1 MEWYLCRFFPLCSQL
16 FLRVLRFVK
25 FFRFHD
31 WRFQKNLSVLAWV
44 LGGAKKVSWVCLRV
58 SGSLEINDSKTV
70 IRKWHEMNP
79 KSSRSFR
86 GFETVYTL
94 YPPWL
99 LPHWLTHLGSCIS
112 MFACDILLIDAV
124 CFDLSSEH
132 RTATCPAHLQCQET
146 RLSDEVHKISQDSNS
161 SGSHISPKSRFGD
174 TLSWMTFQNG
184 LHRWQ
189 HRDGRSRTSRASRIQ
204 THDHMESWESTKAV
218 RPSFP
223 KKIWLMQ
230 GRQCRN
236 RLRWN
241 VGRVVACV
249 ENEAG
254 LWIEIV
260 QMILKCT

>member
-1 MEWYLCRFFPLCSQL
+1 MKWPQNHPEAFEA
-16 FLRVLRFVK
+16 LRQSIL
-25 FFRFHD
+25 
-31 WRFQKNLSVLAWV
+31 
-44 LGGAKKVSWVCLRV
+44 
-58 SGSLEINDSKTV
+58 
-70 IRKWHEMNP
+70 
-79 KSSRSFR
+79 
-86 GFETVYTL
+86 L
-94 YPPWL
+94 YP
-99 LPHWLTHLGSCIS
+99 HGSSHIGS
-112 MFACDILLIDAV
+112 RTSAVVFPDILLIDAV

-161 SGSHISPKSRFGD
+161 SASHISPKSRFDD

-241 VGRVVACV
+241 VDRVVACV

-260 QMILKCT
+260 QMILECT